1 MDENSQ
7 NSAQSARDVQEK
19 HLSVP
24 VQAAFF
30 ITVCALTLLC
40 ASGFLGIIGFALV
53 PVAAAMNVLLAFEY
67 ENLNAKLFLLL
78 VLNLI
83 PFVAAGVYFQ
93 SLIAAL
99 GALYPL
105 MMALPIWLT
114 VRMGYGRAA
123 SIASSAI
130 CAMLVWC
137 ASFVLALVS
146 EYGAFNAETLG
157 TLLDSAIN
165 PYIEYITNLLESED
179 IGAALELTSSDFD
192 MLRYYFKTM
201 LLGSVG
207 VLMIIWSYFAT
218 LAVRLIAKIFDVSHR
233 IPRGYRVGVR
243 AMITKDG
250 PRVEVVREDVVWRIQ
265 LDNITVAVYVAAYI
279 VSVLFAPTGGVALT
293 AYSVA
298 VNLILIL
305 TPGFFYS
312 GVRDI
317 ILSFRG
323 RSVTGR
329 FGRIAAI
336 ISLVLVFISPASLVL
351 IFSAL
356 GVGVTLREN
365 RAQKNIQKTG
375 KE

>member
-1 MDENSQ
+1 MEENSQ
-7 NSAQSARDVQEK
+7 NSAQSAPDMQEK

-24 VQAAFF
+24 VQVAFF

-40 ASGFLGIIGFALV
+40 ASGILGIIGFVLV
-53 PVAAAMNVLLAFEY
+53 PVAVAMNVLLAFEY
-67 ENLNAKLFLLL
+67 EKSKAKLSLLL
-78 VLNLI
+78 ALNLI
-83 PFVAAGVYFQ
+83 PFVAAGICFQ
-93 SLIAAL
+93 SIIAAL

-114 VRMGYGRAA
+114 VRMGYGRSA
-123 SIASSAI
+123 SIAASAV

-137 ASFVLALVS
+137 ASFVLALTS

-157 TLLDSAIN
+157 ALLDSAID
-165 PYIEYITNLLESED
+165 PYIEYVINLLETED
-179 IGAALELTSSDFD
+179 FGVALELTSSDFD
-192 MLRYYFKTM
+192 MFRYYFKTM
-201 LLGSVG
+201 FLGSVG

-233 IPRGYRVGVR
+233 IPRGYRARVR
-243 AMITKDG
+243 AMITEDG
-250 PRVEVVREDVVWRIQ
+250 PKVEVLREDVIWRIQ
-265 LDNITVAVYVAAYI
+265 LDNITVAVYIAAYI
-279 VSVLFAPTGGVALT
+279 VSVLFSPKGGFALT

-305 TPGFFYS
+305 TPGFFYC

-323 RSVTGR
+323 RSATGR